1 MPGIPPPLIAQAPAL
16 SVLALEKAVIK
27 PKTAIKPQVV
37 KPVAAKPR
45 QSVSHIAKRVEL
57 SLKKMTSNRPVR
69 RDGLMKV
76 IATHI
81 GTVLAPVMTP
91 EQVCIVLQ
99 SRQVVRISPKGEV
112 AYFSKAKAV
121 KSPEPQVQQQTSG

>member
-1 MPGIPPPLIAQAPAL
+1 MT
-16 SVLALEKAVIK
+16 K
-27 PKTAIKPQVV
+27 PKVV
-37 KPVAAKPR
+37 KPLAAKPK
-45 QSVSHIAKRVEL
+45 QGVSHVAKRVEL

-81 GTVLAPVMTP
+81 GAVLAPVMTP

-112 AYFSKAKAV
+112 AYFSKAKTV
-121 KSPEPQVQQQTSG
+121 KSPETKVQQQTSG